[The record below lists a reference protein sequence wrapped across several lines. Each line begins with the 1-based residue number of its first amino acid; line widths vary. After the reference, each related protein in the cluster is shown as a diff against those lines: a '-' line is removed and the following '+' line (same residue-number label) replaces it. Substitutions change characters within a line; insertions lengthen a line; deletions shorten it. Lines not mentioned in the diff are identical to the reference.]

1 MDCSKHVSDITIGEI
16 WDHRHPPV
24 IMRCPLKELSGE
36 NVINEGQV
44 VKMGTANTI
53 EPAATSDTPFGIA
66 LENVKAGD
74 EFVNVLLHGTAKR
87 SNVKMGS
94 AALTVADINKLAAAG
109 IYCLD

>member
-1 MDCSKHVSDITIGEI
+1 MDCSKNVSGITIGEL

-36 NVINEGQV
+36 SVINEGQV
-44 VKMGTANTI
+44 VKMGSANTI
-53 EPAATSDTPFGIA
+53 EAAATSDTPFGIA

-74 EFVNVLLHGTAKR
+74 EFVNVLLHGTLKR
-87 SNVKMGS
+87 DNVKMGS

>member
-1 MDCSKHVSDITIGEI
+1 MDCSKNVSGITVGEL

-36 NVINEGQV
+36 SVINEGQV
-44 VKMGTANTI
+44 VKMGSANTI
-53 EPAATSDTPFGIA
+53 EAAATSDTPFGIA

-74 EFVNVLLHGTAKR
+74 EFVNVLLHGTLKR
-87 SNVKMGS
+87 DNVKMGS